1 MVETL
6 AAPRFVGSEP
16 GAAGCEGF
24 SSTGRNPQ
32 SVNEIQGEC
41 VMYAI
46 VNINGI
52 QTKVTP
58 DEVLSVARLAGE
70 PGAKLTFDQ
79 VLLVA
84 DGDKIAVG
92 QPYLKGATLTAEVVE
107 HLRGPKL
114 KIFKFKR
121 RREYR
126 RRRGH
131 RDELTRIRVS
141 AISA

>member
-1 MVETL
+1 
-6 AAPRFVGSEP
+6 
-16 GAAGCEGF
+16 
-24 SSTGRNPQ
+24 
-32 SVNEIQGEC
+32 
-41 VMYAI
+41 MYAI
-46 VNINGI
+46 VNINGT

-58 DEVLSVARLAGE
+58 DEVLSVARLAGQ
-70 PGAKLTFDQ
+70 PGDTLTFDQ
-79 VLLVA
+79 VLLVS
-84 DGDKIAVG
+84 DGEKIAFG
-92 QPYLKGATLTAEVVE
+92 QPYLKGASLTAELVE

-121 RREYR
+121 RRDYR